1 MSNSSFIDVHCGFGG
16 TVAARFWDSPDA
28 IREAMKQRGIGMA
41 FASSLSA
48 RTFDPIAGNDELAV
62 MVGTGHETVD
72 LRGWLV
78 VHPARAEDGH
88 TQMRKYLLSPRF
100 VGVALYPDPLT
111 GLPILARNAAEV
123 VTAFRRYSK
132 PVLVHAP
139 SAAAMYEVV
148 RIAQDFSGVKII
160 ASGMGGE
167 EWREAIEM
175 ATKPLNLFLDISG
188 SLCADKIDY
197 AFSEYGG
204 VRKLLFASGAPKTDP
219 AAVIAM
225 LFESGL
231 SEDDRAKVLFGNAL
245 RLFGFVS
252 HEDEEAPDLAPMGG

>member
-1 MSNSSFIDVHCGFGG
+1 MSSHQFIDVHCGFGG
-16 TVAARFWDSPDA
+16 TVAARHWDSPDA
-28 IREAMKQRGIGMA
+28 IRESLAMRGIGMA

-48 RTFDPIAGNDELAV
+48 RVFDPIAGNDALAA
-62 MVGTGHETVD
+62 MVGTGEETVD

-78 VHPARAEDGH
+78 VHPSRAEDGH
-88 TQMRKYLLSPRF
+88 VQMRRYLLSDRF
-100 VGVALYPDPLT
+100 VGVALYPDALT
-111 GLPILARNAAEV
+111 GSPILARNAAEV

-139 SAAAMYEVV
+139 NAAAMSEVV

-160 ASGMGGE
+160 ASGMGGD

-175 ATKPLNLFLDISG
+175 STKPLNLFLDISG

-197 AFSEYGG
+197 AFSVFGG
-204 VRKLLFASGAPKTDP
+204 VRKLLFASGAPFTDP

-225 LFESGL
+225 LFETGL
-231 SEDDRAKVLFGNAL
+231 NEDDRAKVLYGNAQ
-245 RLFGFVS
+245 RLFGFTT
-252 HEDEEAPDLAPMGG
+252 HEDDEAPDLAPMGG

>member
-1 MSNSSFIDVHCGFGG
+1 MSSPQFVDVHCGFGG
-16 TVAARFWDSPDA
+16 TVAARNWGDPDA
-28 IREAMKQRGIGMA
+28 IREAMQMRGIGMA

-48 RTFDPIAGNDELAV
+48 RVFDPIEGNDALSA
-62 MVGTGHETVD
+62 MVGTGDEIVD

-88 TQMRKYLLSPRF
+88 VQMRRYLLSSRF

-111 GLPILARNAAEV
+111 GSPILARNAAEV

-132 PVLVHAP
+132 PVLIHAP
-139 SAAAMYEVV
+139 TAAAMYEVV

-175 ATKPLNLFLDISG
+175 SSKPLNLFLDISG
-188 SLCADKIDY
+188 SLCADKVDY
-197 AFSEYGG
+197 AYSEFGG
-204 VRKLLFASGAPKTDP
+204 VRKLLFASGAPFTDP
-219 AAVIAM
+219 AAVLAM
-225 LFESGL
+225 LFETNL
-231 SEDDRAKVLFGNAL
+231 SEDDRAKVLYTNAQ
-245 RLFGFVS
+245 RLFGFIS